1 MSTWIPPEKRTIDW
15 EMSGVKY
22 RCKMRMIDTYTE
34 EEIRRFGVPGT
45 GDKELDNS
53 INNSLEIRL
62 LSILEMVEYYNRGVN
77 LYFCDRSDIPK
88 IYNTANAFLT
98 NWASRIKA
106 DFLYTTY
113 PADELMIIEEFAVNL
128 YNNIDTLGLG
138 LNLKTP
144 FNKNMQKY
152 GLTLDDIRR
161 HTTSAQKTQTKEV
174 ISDLPE
180 RDSLA
185 PFFMT
190 DYNAEQSKWNS
201 LSPHFKER

>member
-15 EMSGVKY
+15 EMSKVKY
-22 RCKMRMIDTYTE
+22 NCKMRMIDTYTE

-45 GDKELDNS
+45 GDEELDRGL
-53 INNSLEIRL
+53 NNHLEIRL
-62 LSILEMVEYYNRGVN
+62 LSILEMVEFYNRGVD
-77 LYFCDRSDIPK
+77 LYFCDRADIPK
-88 IYNTANAFLT
+88 IYNIANAFLT
-98 NWASRIKA
+98 NWASRIKS

-113 PADELMIIEEFAVNL
+113 PADELMIIEEFTVSL
-128 YNNIDTLGLG
+128 YNNIESLGIG
-138 LNLKTP
+138 LSLQTP

-152 GLTLDDIRR
+152 GLTLEDIRR
-161 HTTSAQKTQTKEV
+161 HTSSNVVQKKEV
-174 ISDLPE
+174 AVDLPE
-180 RDSLA
+180 RNSLA